1 MTRKTRRVLL
11 VGAALL
17 LAAGNIWWFTRGRDA
32 PEPDFVLG
40 TKLEQ
45 VGVSSEALPSLP
57 RYDAVGRL
65 WREQG
70 RPLDAVRDRIRAY
83 RGDDV
88 VSGWKPKSYLTIGIE
103 ANAGPD
109 QLRPIFL
116 DLARQGICDVAVVQ
130 DGTAPGPGGEIEV
143 FIQHIVSVKDGKGVV
158 VNCAPAQSAAAPS
171 SARR

>member
-17 LAAGNIWWFTRGRDA
+17 LAAGNIWWFTRGRDV

-40 TKLEQ
+40 TTLEQ
-45 VGVSSEALPSLP
+45 VDVAAETLPSLP
-57 RYDAVGRL
+57 RYDAGSGS

-70 RPLDAVRDRIRAY
+70 RPLVAIRNRVRPY

-116 DLARQGICDVAVVQ
+116 DLARQRICDVAVVQ
-130 DGTAPGPGGEIEV
+130 DGAAPGPDGKIKV
-143 FIQHIVSVKDGKGVV
+143 FIQHIVSAKDAKGVV
-158 VNCAPAQSAAAPS
+158 VNCAPAQSAATPS
-171 SARR
+171 NARR